1 MKKQDNLKLEEK
13 RFIERAKLANNK
25 NLKKAQ
31 KEYNKEEDEKDEK
44 EMRRKLIMKK
54 IKSWKWT

>member
-54 IKSWKWT
+54 IKS